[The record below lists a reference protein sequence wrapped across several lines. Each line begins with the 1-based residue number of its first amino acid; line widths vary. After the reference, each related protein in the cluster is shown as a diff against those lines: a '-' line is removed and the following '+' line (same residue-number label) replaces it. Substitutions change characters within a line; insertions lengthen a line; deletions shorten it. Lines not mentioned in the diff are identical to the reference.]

1 MGATLTRNDGDMR
14 EPVIVNVLRAE
25 GLRTMRWSN
34 APGDVYAAH
43 EHGYHKVLYCL
54 RGSIVFRM
62 AEGDVELRPGDRLD
76 IEPGTSHSAVVG
88 AVGVE
93 CIEAPR
99 EDGR

>member
-14 EPVIVNVLRAE
+14 EHVIVDALRAE

-34 APGDVYAAH
+34 APGDEYAAH
-43 EHGYHKVLYCL
+43 EHAYHKVLYCV

-76 IEPGTSHSAVVG
+76 IEPGTPHSA
-88 AVGVE
+88 
-93 CIEAPR
+93 
-99 EDGR
+99 